1 MFRSMPRWVAQATD
15 QTALAVPWKRH
26 SETAARFYL
35 TSAIALL
42 LITLWGFSATYFAPL
57 FGRTSAF
64 GGRITDLPL
73 IVHLHGWSF
82 FAWYLLLVTQST
94 LIYRSSVRA
103 HRRLG
108 ISSVVLAV
116 VMVLSGFITIT
127 FNIHLTLEHQ
137 GPPVWR
143 TGGLAIFA
151 TLVLFV
157 LFYGLGIRN
166 RARAEVHKRLML
178 MAAVPALGAAVGRIL
193 LVAFAPLPMNVAAG
207 ILLTNLLIVAAMA
220 YDRIVHGRVHPVY
233 CAGLAVCLL
242 TEVIAIALPY
252 TTAGESVLRVFSSVG
267 NYLGVF
273 YR

>member
-1 MFRSMPRWVAQATD
+1 MSGAQRAG
-15 QTALAVPWKRH
+15 
-26 SETAARFYL
+26 TAARFYL

-57 FGRTSAF
+57 FGHTSAF
-64 GGRITDLPL
+64 GGRVADLPL
-73 IVHLHGWSF
+73 IVHVHGWSF
-82 FAWYLLLVTQST
+82 FLWYVLLVTQAT
-94 LIYRSSVRA
+94 LIRRSRVRA

-108 ISSVVLAV
+108 ISSVVLAA
-116 VMVLSGFITIT
+116 VMVLSGIITIA
-127 FNIHLTLEHQ
+127 FNIHLTMENQ
-137 GPPVWR
+137 GPPMWR

-157 LFYGLGIRN
+157 LFYGLGIKN

-220 YDRIVHGRVHPVY
+220 YDKIVHGRVHPVY

-242 TEVIAIALPY
+242 TEMIALALPH
-252 TTAGESVLRVFSSVG
+252 TTPGESVLGVFSSVG
-267 NYLGVF
+267 SYLGVF